1 MQLAEHIRRD
11 IEAIRKISAVPAML
25 RLVCDQTG
33 MGFAAV
39 ARVDNESWTACAVVD
54 RIDFGL
60 EVGGQIDVSSTLCIE
75 ARQARE
81 PVAFDHASEHP
92 VYSVHP
98 TPRMY
103 NIESYISVPI
113 IKTDGSYFGNLCA
126 IDPSPRPVSDTR
138 TVAMFQGFA
147 DLIAYTLELETRQSQ
162 TETALLDSQA
172 TAEFR
177 DQFIA
182 VLGHDLRNPLATLSA
197 IGELLFRK
205 NSDPDVKRAAERIRT
220 TTRRMATLI
229 DDVMDFARGEIDDT
243 HELSF
248 ADIADLGVA
257 FRDVVAETQAAHPA
271 RDITADV
278 RVTDSVFGNRSR
290 LQQLLSN
297 LLGNAVTHGAA
308 DRPIDVAAWTKDGWL
323 VLTVKNQG
331 TPILAASLSKIF
343 LPYWRPAESKGREGI
358 GLGLHIC
365 SLIVKSHGGS
375 LQVTS
380 TAEHGTTFVARI
392 PAQPGAAVLT

>member
-60 EVGGQIDVSSTLCIE
+60 EVGGQLDVSSTLCIE

-92 VYSVHP
+92 VYSVHH

-147 DLIAYTLELETRQSQ
+147 DLIAYTLG
-162 TETALLDSQA
+162 
-172 TAEFR
+172 
-177 DQFIA
+177 
-182 VLGHDLRNPLATLSA
+182 VG
-197 IGELLFRK
+197 
-205 NSDPDVKRAAERIRT
+205 
-220 TTRRMATLI
+220 
-229 DDVMDFARGEIDDT
+229 
-243 HELSF
+243 
-248 ADIADLGVA
+248 LGVVLEKRSK
-257 FRDVVAETQAAHPA
+257 FR
-271 RDITADV
+271 
-278 RVTDSVFGNRSR
+278 
-290 LQQLLSN
+290 
-297 LLGNAVTHGAA
+297 
-308 DRPIDVAAWTKDGWL
+308 
-323 VLTVKNQG
+323 
-331 TPILAASLSKIF
+331 
-343 LPYWRPAESKGREGI
+343 
-358 GLGLHIC
+358 
-365 SLIVKSHGGS
+365 
-375 LQVTS
+375 
-380 TAEHGTTFVARI
+380 
-392 PAQPGAAVLT
+392 